1 MKLTLRPARE
11 ETFDFRIHGAMITRP
26 GAFSLMLAVHDGDRF
41 SRHEDCPELASVEL
55 SLEGL
60 LASRRAAS
68 EVHHFAAS
76 LSSNGSPY
84 T

>member
-1 MKLTLRPARE
+1 
-11 ETFDFRIHGAMITRP
+11 
-26 GAFSLMLAVHDGDRF
+26 MLAVHDGDRF